1 MCSCVHVFVLDN
13 RFNFHIT
20 TLEPTVCF
28 ECSVS
33 MFSVFQTWRR
43 TSLLLCRGCPDS
55 FPSTCVCP
63 TGATRTSA
71 SDSRSNKTLS
81 SPSCQTASDTRTKV
95 RRHKHTQLYWID
107 LKRSDSSI
115 NTKSI
120 TNNSDDQLIVILNTN
135 GQISVPAAQIWG
147 FPGFLTLA
155 VVESRI
161 GRLMEI
167 ISSCSPNIE
176 QYGLT
181 YSMILIISDW

>member
-1 MCSCVHVFVLDN
+1 
-13 RFNFHIT
+13 
-20 TLEPTVCF
+20 
-28 ECSVS
+28 
-33 MFSVFQTWRR
+33 MFSLDVLCFRHEGGLRSSSVGDAR
-43 TSLLLCRGCPDS
+43 TVSRLPASALQERLVLLL
-55 FPSTCVCP
+55 
-63 TGATRTSA
+63 
-71 SDSRSNKTLS
+71 
-81 SPSCQTASDTRTKV
+81 QTAGQTRRFPLHPV
-95 RRHKHTQLYWID
+95 RLHPTPEPRWDVTNANNDWGSAVNSQKHTQLYWID

-176 QYGLT
+176 QYGPT